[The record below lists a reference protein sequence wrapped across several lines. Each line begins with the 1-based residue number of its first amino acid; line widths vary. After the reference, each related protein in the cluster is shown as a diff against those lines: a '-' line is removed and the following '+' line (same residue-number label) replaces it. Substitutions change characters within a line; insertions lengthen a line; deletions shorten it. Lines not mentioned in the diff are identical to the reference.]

1 MADIRLAK
9 PAAGTSQN
17 IVCDPEAR
25 FIFDFST
32 GDATLSRSGDHLVFT
47 FEDGSTLQLE
57 NFYTAYSKENMPSFE
72 VDGAEIAGE
81 DFFMAMNEPDLM
93 PAAGPARADG
103 QSNGNRFH
111 DYVNA
116 DLLDGLDRLGGL
128 DIGWPGGDVN
138 PDTDGAA
145 GTGDINYPVFVTPGD
160 PQGGGTGAV
169 ADRDIL
175 SVQEAGLRGEQ
186 GASASASGYMSINA
200 PDGVA
205 SIVIDGV
212 VVFNGAL
219 TGAVVP
225 TDEGYLEV
233 TGFNADTGRLDYT
246 YHLTQPTQEHGGE
259 GNDQIA
265 HDLVVTVT
273 DTDGSTG
280 TGVVTVVITDD
291 VPSIESFSH
300 EVTEGEAGVA
310 GDALEGAVAG
320 ADGAD
325 FAWDANQSGR
335 YGEITLNADGT
346 YSYRLDN
353 DNTVVKELTD
363 GETLT
368 EEFTYTYTDA
378 DGDIATGSV
387 TITINGVDNGIV
399 IEPTNPSANSDEVTV
414 YESGLA
420 DGSQAGLRFA
430 DHQRA

>member
-169 ADRDIL
+169 DHHVCALHGAACQPQRVDERRGDDRKH
-175 SVQEAGLRGEQ
+175 AKR
-186 GASASASGYMSINA
+186 
-200 PDGVA
+200 
-205 SIVIDGV
+205 
-212 VVFNGAL
+212 
-219 TGAVVP
+219 
-225 TDEGYLEV
+225 
-233 TGFNADTGRLDYT
+233 
-246 YHLTQPTQEHGGE
+246 
-259 GNDQIA
+259 
-265 HDLVVTVT
+265 
-273 DTDGSTG
+273 
-280 TGVVTVVITDD
+280 
-291 VPSIESFSH
+291 
-300 EVTEGEAGVA
+300 
-310 GDALEGAVAG
+310 
-320 ADGAD
+320 
-325 FAWDANQSGR
+325 
-335 YGEITLNADGT
+335 
-346 YSYRLDN
+346 
-353 DNTVVKELTD
+353 
-363 GETLT
+363 
-368 EEFTYTYTDA
+368 
-378 DGDIATGSV
+378 
-387 TITINGVDNGIV
+387 
-399 IEPTNPSANSDEVTV
+399 NS
-414 YESGLA
+414 L
-420 DGSQAGLRFA
+420 
-430 DHQRA
+430 H